1 MSKENQPNDEAKKRG
16 ITIGSRIHAD
26 PQTLITVRGFDSD
39 GDPYGPGTFGGSPLS
54 EIGRY
59 ATECEVIDAPPADQ
73 KPHGKPNEEA
83 KRRGIAIGDPKGSD
97 PYKRAWVRDC
107 VVKTPAPSTD
117 QKPRGEKAPLSLLP
131 WDVLAA
137 CRLAPPFLQKLHDD
151 IGLLPIDRP
160 RLASI
165 PKERTTDFLSELIEP
180 EAPALGVDLGD
191 VARVFAYGSAKYA
204 PDNWR
209 TFQWDAASDREYW
222 SAFLRH
228 LLADSRGEKND
239 PESGLP
245 HLAHA
250 VCCLLIVAY
259 HEAKQ

>member
-1 MSKENQPNDEAKKRG
+1 MSEENETNQ
-16 ITIGSRIHAD
+16 
-26 PQTLITVRGFDSD
+26 
-39 GDPYGPGTFGGSPLS
+39 
-54 EIGRY
+54 
-59 ATECEVIDAPPADQ
+59 
-73 KPHGKPNEEA
+73 PNEEA
-83 KRRGIAIGDPKGSD
+83 KRRGIKIGSRIRDMDTDTGIVVGFDVEGNPQIRYDTLFGKATFDPRGQPQFYHSTTDSD
-97 PYKRAWVRDC
+97 LVEVILID
-107 VVKTPAPSTD
+107 APHTD

-165 PKERTTDFLSELIEP
+165 PKERTTDFLSELVEP

-191 VARVFAYGSAKYA
+191 VARVFAYGETKYA

-259 HEAKQ
+259 HEAK

>member
-1 MSKENQPNDEAKKRG
+1 MENQPNEEAISRG
-16 ITIGSRIHAD
+16 IKIGC
-26 PQTLITVRGFDSD
+26 TVSDGYCVPFAVTYFDED
-39 GDPYGPGTFGGSPLS
+39 GDPAGYDKERGARGLFAGSA
-54 EIGRY
+54 Y
-59 ATECEVIDAPPADQ
+59 
-73 KPHGKPNEEA
+73 
-83 KRRGIAIGDPKGSD
+83 
-97 PYKRAWVRDC
+97 
-107 VVKTPAPSTD
+107 VVTPAPPSGIAHTD

-137 CRLAPPFLQKLHDD
+137 CRLAPPFLQNLHDA

-160 RLASI
+160 QLPAV
-165 PKERTTDFLSELIEP
+165 PKERTTDYLSELLEP
-180 EAPALGVDLGD
+180 EAPGLGVDLGD
-191 VARVFAYGSAKYA
+191 VARVFGYGLTKYA

-209 TFQWDAASDREYW
+209 SFEWDEASDREYW

-228 LLADSRGEKND
+228 LLAHSRGEIAD

-259 HEAKQ
+259 HEAKS